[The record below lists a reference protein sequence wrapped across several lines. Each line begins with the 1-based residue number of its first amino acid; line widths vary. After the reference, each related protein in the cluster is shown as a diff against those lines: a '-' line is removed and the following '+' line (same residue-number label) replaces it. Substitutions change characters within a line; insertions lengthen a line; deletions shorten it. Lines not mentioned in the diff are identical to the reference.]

1 MNRAIKSILIATLA
15 LSCDLASAQ
24 PDPGRGRRPP
34 DPQAPP
40 AYATQSDIANAIQ
53 GAYDGLNR
61 SAALVSASKTAT
73 ADGVSLQLMS
83 EAKNAYQEALSRYQ
97 ANDFIGVRELAAE
110 ATDLSRA
117 AEALAISSIT
127 ANSGA
132 AQVSAPPLQQGV
144 TEDAYRANDEIGRAG
159 NSILQVQNASSYASS
174 AVPAEV
180 SRRVRALLTMSQQLQ
195 QRAQALLAQ
204 NNPRQAS
211 ADARA
216 ADAIA
221 HAADHARS
229 RYLIAAGIM
238 PAPPA
243 PGAAPPPPPGP
254 GAPPPPPGGPDTPQP
269 PPRL

>member
-132 AQVSAPPLQQGV
+132 AQVSAP
-144 TEDAYRANDEIGRAG
+144 
-159 NSILQVQNASSYASS
+159 
-174 AVPAEV
+174 
-180 SRRVRALLTMSQQLQ
+180 RRVRALLTMSQQLQ